1 MKRKIKHLLLALL
14 FVGSIV
20 DVSAQQLAF
29 PGAQGWGRFATG
41 GRTGTVYHVTN
52 LNDSGTGSLRD
63 AVSQP
68 NRIIVFDVAGV
79 IKLNSRMVF
88 SKNLYVAG
96 QTAPGEGVTVYG
108 DAVSFSGADNIIV
121 RHMRFR
127 MGAGGSS
134 GKDCAGV
141 ANGRTMIFDHCSF
154 AWGRDETFSISWD
167 NKGTAPRDIT
177 LSNCIIGQGLLTHS
191 AGGLMQAENITLYR
205 NFYCDNNTRNNKVK
219 GISQYVNNIVYNWKD
234 GCYIMGGDSEGQ
246 AYANIESNLFINGP
260 GGGGDAFTGGNGNFH
275 FYGND
280 NWQDNNRDGALAPFA
295 VTKYSASDRQSTPYD
310 YPALEKWSG
319 KELVEKLLPTVG
331 ASLPYR
337 DYTDCYMVDEAL
349 TFGKKGEFIAN
360 EGSLLYGIPT
370 TWTVW
375 KGNTRVDSDK
385 DGMPD
390 AWETANGTNPN
401 KDDAM
406 TIAAN
411 GYANIENYINSIDT
425 DSRDYFLRAPMCVD
439 VDKATTTTLKLVW
452 ADYTD
457 NEEGFAIEVEKGGAY
472 AEVGR
477 VKAGETTYTI
487 TGLDPETTY
496 NVRLRSYAGD
506 KTSDY
511 TPVLKAMTRPVEV
524 GIVDIDTY
532 VPELTWAG
540 NATAWDFTTA
550 AWNDGTA
557 AFADGKDILFAP
569 TTNTEVTLNTT
580 VAPKT
585 VVVNS
590 DANLTVSGTGAI
602 TGSTT
607 VNKAGEGTFVLNTTN
622 TYTGATVLHG
632 GVLEFGSLKNGGVAS
647 SLGSGVS
654 FAQNW
659 IFDGGTYKYTGGTT
673 TTDRAGRLLSETELN
688 IANSGTTVNMSG
700 AFEGTGNF
708 VLGGSG
714 QLTVTDTQFFGYTGA
729 TVLKGGTL
737 YLSTFDITKAGI
749 GSSSKLVMAG
759 GHLRTAGDNNA
770 DETYS
775 FPIEVKENTVSQ
787 FTPNQRCY
795 IASPITGTGTLQVN
809 IPYVREYFK
818 NASLSGFKGRLIANG
833 GNNGGLFLLDS
844 GFKTAADAVVELTNG
859 ARLCHWA
866 TDGAATFGGI
876 AGTEGTY
883 ISGSSKQTDG
893 FNCTWTVGSANTN
906 ETFAG
911 EINNW
916 SAGGNGHNGTVN
928 IIKVG
933 TGDWRLTGNND
944 YKGTTQVDGGALII
958 NGRNLGTGAVSVSEG
973 ATFKGTGTV
982 SGKVTANAG
991 ATVCAGDT
999 LLDGS
1004 ALKLNGG
1011 LSLKE
1016 GAIVKVPV
1024 AVNGTK
1030 TKSNKIQVKGSLA
1043 VSGATLVVDMSDVSE
1058 KLYGGMAFRVFDL
1071 SGATVMGSGFTTIEP
1086 AAPSEN
1092 QTWDTSELMTEGII
1106 KVVGGDPLPDD
1117 GTGGEG
1123 GGLDEVKVVL
1133 THTVGTCYD
1142 AAAGSNNNTLDSS
1155 NEYFNCDTR
1164 TGWVGY
1170 AFADFA
1176 VHIPADEVV
1185 TSAVLTWTATSAK
1198 SYDNTIYYL
1207 NPGTQ
1212 IDYTSILDKTVR
1224 HSFEDART
1232 FISTT
1237 AGANTTKTY
1246 VTDVTEALK
1255 TIVAAGQENIIFQW
1269 TGNNGSATLA
1279 GKGSGNAP
1287 TLEITTT
1294 SLSDYTSYTIN
1305 YTFGE
1310 SVVSTESG
1318 TELIGST
1325 ITAATVVYDDR
1336 DNRYLTVAAAAP
1348 TLTLAKAAEANT
1360 LNVPVR
1366 EPYTATLELTKNFA
1380 GATTTENITFTEQ
1393 DDKTIPWSYTYS
1405 MYEKHDGSYYLCDNS
1420 TFLQSGKFSADK
1432 EVVKKTVNYSKRDD
1446 AVAFFGEWE
1455 SDEVAAS
1462 SITINYVDKNSF
1474 SGGQG
1479 KNMMKTDGTLTM
1491 PFTLAEA
1498 GEYRITMPYINENN
1512 KSRDHAI
1519 SVDGSAE
1526 DITSVASGGSGTY
1539 NKTFTLAAGDHNI
1552 VIRCVYSLTSTF
1564 DYALIKRIGGTG
1576 ITDVNADMNGASTYY
1591 TLQGIK
1597 VSEPRKGIY
1606 IVNGKKVV
1614 IK

>member
-1 MKRKIKHLLLALL
+1 MKVKVKYFLLAMML
-14 FVGSIV
+14 VGCLAG
-20 DVSAQQLAF
+20 VSAQQFAF

-41 GRTGTVYHVTN
+41 GRTGKVYHVTN
-52 LNDSGTGSLRD
+52 LNDSGSGSLRD

-79 IKLNSRMVF
+79 IKIDSRLVF

-121 RHMRFR
+121 RYMRFR

-167 NKGTAPRDIT
+167 NKGTSPKDIT
-177 LSNCIIGQGLLTHS
+177 ISNCIVGQGLLTHS

-219 GISQYVNNIVYNWKD
+219 GVSQYVNNIVYNWKD

-246 AYANIESNLFINGP
+246 AYANIENNLFINGP

-280 NWQDNNRDGALAPFA
+280 NWQDNNRDGVLAPFA
-295 VTKYSASDRQSTPYD
+295 VTKYSASDPQATPYD

-319 KELVEKLLPTVG
+319 RELVEKLLPTVG

-349 TFGKKGEFIAN
+349 SFGKKGEFIAN
-360 EGSLLYGIPT
+360 EGSLVYGIPT

-375 KGNTRVDSDK
+375 KGNARTDSDK

-401 KDDAM
+401 ADDAM

-425 DSRDYFLRAPMCVD
+425 DSRDFFLRAPMCVA
-439 VDKATTTTLKLVW
+439 VDKATTTTVTLEW
-452 ADYTD
+452 FDYTD
-457 NEEGFAIEVEKGGAY
+457 NEDGFAIEVEKGGAY

-477 VKAGETTYTI
+477 VEAGVTAYTI
-487 TGLDPETTY
+487 SGLEPETNY
-496 NVRLRSYAGD
+496 NVRLRSYAAGD
-506 KTSDY
+506 KYSDY
-511 TPVLKAMTRPVEV
+511 SKVLKITTRPIEV

-532 VPELTWAG
+532 VPELTWDNSA
-540 NATAWDFTTA
+540 AAWDFTTA
-550 AWNDGTA
+550 AWNNGSA
-557 AFADGKDILFAP
+557 VFADGKNVLFSP
-569 TTNTEVTLNTT
+569 TANAQVALNET
-580 VAPKT
+580 VSPKT

-590 DANLTVSGTGAI
+590 DAGLTISGTGAI
-602 TGSTT
+602 AGTTT
-607 VNKAGEGTFVLNTTN
+607 VNKAGEGTLTLNTTN

-632 GVLEFGSLKNGGVAS
+632 GVLEFNTLKNGGVAA
-647 SLGSGVS
+647 SLGSSVG

-673 TTDRAGRLLSETELN
+673 STDRAGRLLRATELN
-688 IANSGTTVNMSG
+688 IANKGTTVSMSG
-700 AFEGTGNF
+700 AFEGVGDF
-708 VLGGSG
+708 VLGGEG

-729 TVLKGGTL
+729 TVLRGGTL
-737 YLSTFDITKAGI
+737 FLSTFDITKAGI
-749 GSSSKLVMAG
+749 GTSSKLVMAG
-759 GHLRTAGDNNA
+759 GHLKTAGDNNA

-795 IASPITGTGTLQVN
+795 IAGPITGTGTLQVN

-833 GNNGGLFLLDS
+833 GNAGGLFLLDS
-844 GFKTAADAVVELTNG
+844 GFKTAPDMVVELTNG

-866 TDGAATFGGI
+866 TNGEATFGGI
-876 AGTEGTY
+876 SGGEGTY

-893 FNCTWTVGSANTN
+893 FSCTWTVGTANTN

-916 SAGGNGHNGTVN
+916 TASGNGHTGTTN
-928 IIKVG
+928 IVKAG

-944 YKGTTQVDGGALII
+944 YKGTTQVQGGALIV
-958 NGRNLGTGAVSVSEG
+958 NGRNLGTGAITVSAG
-973 ATFKGTGTV
+973 ATLKGIGSV
-982 SGKVTANAG
+982 AGRVTANAD
-991 ATVCAGDT
+991 ATVYAGDT
-999 LLDGS
+999 LLNGS
-1004 ALKLNGG
+1004 TLKLAGG
-1011 LSLKE
+1011 LVLKE
-1016 GAIVKVPV
+1016 GAIVQVPV
-1024 AVNGTK
+1024 TVNGTS
-1030 TKSNKIQVKGSLA
+1030 TKANKIQVNGSF
-1043 VSGATLVVDMSDVSE
+1043 SINGATLVVDMSEVSS
-1058 KLYGGMAFRVFDL
+1058 KLYGGMAFRLFDVGSASV
-1071 SGATVMGSGFTTIEP
+1071 SGKGFSTIEP
-1086 AAPSEN
+1086 AAPGEG
-1092 QTWDTSELMTEGII
+1092 QTWDTSELLTEGII
-1106 KVVGGDPLPDD
+1106 RIVGGEQLPDD
-1117 GTGGEG
+1117 GNG
-1123 GGLDEVKVVL
+1123 GGGTIDEVTVKL
-1133 THTVGTCYD
+1133 THTVGTCFD
-1142 AAAGSNNNTLDSS
+1142 KAAGNNNTLDGE
-1155 NEYFNCDTR
+1155 NEYYNCDTK

-1176 VHIPADEVV
+1176 FHIPANEVV
-1185 TSAVLTWTATSAK
+1185 TSAVLTWTATSGK

-1207 NPGTQ
+1207 NAGTQ
-1212 IDYTSILDKTVR
+1212 IDYTAILDKTVR
-1224 HSFEDART
+1224 HAFENERT
-1232 FISTT
+1232 FIATS

-1246 VTDVTEALK
+1246 ITDVTEALK
-1255 TIVAAGQENIIFQW
+1255 TINEAGQENIIFQW

-1287 TLEITTT
+1287 TLEITTM
-1294 SLSDYTSYTIN
+1294 SLSDFSTYTIN
-1305 YTFGE
+1305 YVFGE
-1310 SVVSTESG
+1310 NVVYTSSG
-1318 TELIGST
+1318 TEQIGT
-1325 ITAATVVYDDR
+1325 VITAETVVRDEQ
-1336 DNRYLTVAAAAP
+1336 DNRYLTVVATAP
-1348 TLTLAKAAEANT
+1348 ALTLSKAADANV

-1366 EPYTATLELTKNFA
+1366 EPYTATVELTKNFS
-1380 GATTTENITFTEQ
+1380 GATTTENLTFEEM
-1393 DDKTIPWSYTYS
+1393 DDKTMPWSYSYS
-1405 MYEKHDGSYYLCDNS
+1405 MYEKYDGSYYLCDNS
-1420 TFLQSGKFSADK
+1420 TFLQSGTFKADK
-1432 EVVKKTVNYSKRDD
+1432 EVVKKTIDYSRKD
-1446 AVAFFGEWE
+1446 ASVAFFGEWE

-1462 SITINYVDKNSF
+1462 SITVNYVDKNSF
-1474 SGGQG
+1474 SGARG

-1498 GEYRITMPYINENN
+1498 GEYQITMPYVNENS

-1539 NKTFTLAAGDHNI
+1539 DKKFTLAAGDHNI
-1552 VIRCVYSLTSTF
+1552 VIRCVYSLTPTF
-1564 DYALIKRIGGTG
+1564 DYALVKRIGGTG
-1576 ITDVNADMNGASTYY
+1576 ITDVTAGTNGNDTYY
-1591 TLQGIK
+1591 TLQG
-1597 VSEPRKGIY
+1597 VRVAEPRKGLY
-1606 IVNGKKVV
+1606 IVNGRKVV
-1614 IK
+1614 VK